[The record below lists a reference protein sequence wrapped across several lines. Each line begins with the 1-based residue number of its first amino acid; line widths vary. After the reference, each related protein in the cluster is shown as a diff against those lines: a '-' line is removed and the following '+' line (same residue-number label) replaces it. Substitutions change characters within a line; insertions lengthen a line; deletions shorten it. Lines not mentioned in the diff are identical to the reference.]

1 MWATRIDFLEREGR
15 QVDNIGFVL
24 FMLVILALTIVLIAA
39 MWRVFEKAG
48 QPGWACLVPIYNMIL
63 LVRMA
68 GKPDIWIL
76 YMFIPFVNFVI
87 SILLTVE
94 IARKF
99 GQGTGFA
106 VGMIFLPWIFYPI
119 LGFGDA
125 RYLGASA
132 VARA

>member
-1 MWATRIDFLEREGR
+1 MWATRIDFLEQEDR

-24 FMLVILALTIVLIAA
+24 FMLVMLALTIVLIAA

-76 YMFIPFVNFVI
+76 YMFIPFVNFII

-125 RYLGASA
+125 RYLGTPAI
-132 VARA
+132 ARA